1 MNEITDSDLNLRA
14 DRDDRLQT
22 SIDDEAVVVP
32 AASGGAALKSIFA
45 PANRK
50 RLVMYAGAGL
60 LLSLAILY
68 TFFSVSEE
76 DAARQ
81 QIGAGS
87 QATSRV
93 TTQSGGAGNTWM
105 AQEARETYNQTVL
118 PEIQKED
125 PFAHPL
131 LDVTESPRRAGEE
144 LPNPFVEDEDPG
156 PPQRLSEAVAPRN
169 EDAYYSDNSAGRRAG
184 RGDIQTA
191 DIDALVEGLIAAE
204 GERQPVMQR
213 VSWSYVE
220 PAAPAAATPLAGGT
234 VMDEP
239 GVEDTLNQAAT
250 SLCTKPL
257 ARAGTQHMATAD
269 IALNS
274 DVGGPVAFTVRNGPL
289 RNATLLGAFERVE
302 KWVRINLNRV
312 VLPDETLSI
321 SAIALDIDTS
331 LNAVEGDI
339 DRHLMYRYGWWGLGT
354 TLRAIGKAAETNA
367 DTEIYVSDGVAI
379 QSSTRDSARE
389 IKLALGELGQE
400 LGEVMRD
407 RINRPVTIS
416 LKVGDEVGV
425 FVLEDICSSAGSR
438 GRG

>member
-1 MNEITDSDLNLRA
+1 
-14 DRDDRLQT
+14 
-22 SIDDEAVVVP
+22 VVP

-50 RLVMYAGAGL
+50 RLVMYVGAGL

-169 EDAYYSDNSAGRRAG
+169 ED
-184 RGDIQTA
+184 
-191 DIDALVEGLIAAE
+191 
-204 GERQPVMQR
+204 
-213 VSWSYVE
+213 
-220 PAAPAAATPLAGGT
+220 
-234 VMDEP
+234 
-239 GVEDTLNQAAT
+239 
-250 SLCTKPL
+250 
-257 ARAGTQHMATAD
+257 
-269 IALNS
+269 
-274 DVGGPVAFTVRNGPL
+274 
-289 RNATLLGAFERVE
+289 
-302 KWVRINLNRV
+302 
-312 VLPDETLSI
+312 
-321 SAIALDIDTS
+321 
-331 LNAVEGDI
+331 
-339 DRHLMYRYGWWGLGT
+339 
-354 TLRAIGKAAETNA
+354 
-367 DTEIYVSDGVAI
+367 
-379 QSSTRDSARE
+379 
-389 IKLALGELGQE
+389 
-400 LGEVMRD
+400 
-407 RINRPVTIS
+407 
-416 LKVGDEVGV
+416 
-425 FVLEDICSSAGSR
+425 
-438 GRG
+438 